1 MSPRVIDIAKAA
13 GVSPSTVSLTL
24 NNKNGVSGALRQ
36 RIIDTAVNMGFEY
49 TAGRNH
55 ADKNMSI
62 RFLQIAKHGHIIN
75 DRHNPF
81 ITEYLRSIEKEAN
94 KKKIK
99 VEVSFFNML
108 PTEEIVA
115 SLKETR
121 VDGFIVLGTE
131 LTAHDLAFFA
141 ELKAPV
147 VFIDTYFP
155 FSIFD
160 CIDMD
165 NLDSAF
171 KAVQYFYKCGHRK
184 IGLIKGNCDIRNF
197 KMRELG
203 FREAMEYFSLPVVE
217 KFIVNVNPTLEG
229 SSRDIDKYLRRNGD
243 LPTAFF
249 CMSDIMSYS
258 CIKTLRGHNISVPGD
273 VSIIGFDDLPTS
285 SLYEPP
291 LTTIRVASG
300 EIGQRAMNK
309 LSQQITSLSG
319 YTTENILIPG
329 NLVIR
334 DSVRTI

>member
-1 MSPRVIDIAKAA
+1 MFPRIIDIAKAA

-24 NNKNGVSGALRQ
+24 NNKSGVSNVLRQ

-49 TAGRNH
+49 TTDQNYIDANV
-55 ADKNMSI
+55 SI
-62 RFLQIAKHGHIIN
+62 RFLQIAKHGYIIN

-81 ITEYLRSIEKEAN
+81 ITEYLRSIETEAN
-94 KKKIK
+94 KRKFK

-108 PTEEIVA
+108 PMEEIAA

-121 VDGFIVLGTE
+121 VNGFIILGTE
-131 LTAHDLAFFA
+131 LNAHDLDFFSGI
-141 ELKAPV
+141 KAPI

-155 FSIFD
+155 FSLFD
-160 CIDMD
+160 CVDMD

-171 KAVQYFYKCGHRK
+171 RAVQYFYSCGHRK
-184 IGLIKGNCDIRNF
+184 IGLIKGNYEIRNF
-197 KMRELG
+197 KMREFG
-203 FREAMEYFSLPVVE
+203 FREAMEYFSLPVHE
-217 KFIVNVNPTLEG
+217 KYIISVNPTLGG
-229 SSRDIDKYLRRNGD
+229 SGRDIDRYLRKNKD

-258 CIKTLRGHNISVPGD
+258 CIKALRGHNISVPND

-291 LTTIRVASG
+291 LTTVRVASK
-300 EIGQRAMNK
+300 EIGRQAVDR
-309 LSQQITSLSG
+309 LSRRIAAASG
-319 YTTENILIPG
+319 HITENILIPG

-334 DSVRTI
+334 DSVRIM

>member
-1 MSPRVIDIAKAA
+1 MRPRVIDIAKAA

-24 NNKNGVSGALRQ
+24 NNKGGVSRILRH
-36 RIIDTAVNMGFEY
+36 RIIDTAVSMGFEY
-49 TAGRNH
+49 TAGENCI
-55 ADKNMSI
+55 NGNISI
-62 RFLQIAKHGHIIN
+62 RFLQIAKHGYIVN

-81 ITEYLRSIEKEAN
+81 ITEYLRSIETEAN
-94 KKKIK
+94 KRKIK
-99 VEVSFFNML
+99 VEVSFFNTQS
-108 PTEEIVA
+108 TEEIVA
-115 SLKETR
+115 SLRETG
-121 VDGFIVLGTE
+121 VNGFIVLGTE
-131 LTAHDLAFFA
+131 LNAHDLDFFP

-155 FSIFD
+155 FSVFD

-184 IGLIKGNCDIRNF
+184 IGLIKGDYEIRNF

-217 KFIVNVNPTLEG
+217 KYIIGVNPTLEG
-229 SSRDIDKYLRRNGD
+229 SGRDIDKYLRKSGD

-258 CIKTLRGHNISVPGD
+258 CIRTLRSHNISVPGD
-273 VSIIGFDDLPTS
+273 VSVIGFDDLPAS
-285 SLYEPP
+285 SLYDPP
-291 LTTIRVASG
+291 LTTIRVSSR
-300 EIGQRAMNK
+300 EIGRRAMDK
-309 LSQQITSLSG
+309 LSQRISG
-319 YTTENILIPG
+319 SSRHIPENILVSG

-334 DSVRTI
+334 DSVRII